1 MASSHFGDRVEH
13 PSYATLGISRFTGK
27 GDFFMSPISHNGGI
41 SLRIET
47 AYKTRHLNGD
57 NVFTDKL
64 LVEVH
69 MSEEQFARA
78 ITNLNRGGGTPVTLS
93 WLTGVGEIKAEPRAH
108 HRKVDDDE
116 LVTGGE
122 ETLDKQKAVSTAV
135 RALMSKS
142 SVSKKD
148 LQELL
153 RTAETAEVALTSNL
167 PFLITRFKEKMDAV
181 ETAAKAEIA
190 SAIDNGLR
198 SVGLESIANRLS
210 GGVNALLGKE

>member
-1 MASSHFGDRVEH
+1 MTTHFGNRVDH

-27 GDFFMSPISHNGGI
+27 GDFFMSPIGHNGGI
-41 SLRIET
+41 SFRINT

-57 NVFTDKL
+57 SVFADKL
-64 LVEVH
+64 LVEVQ

-78 ITNLNRGGGTPVTLS
+78 ITNLNQGGGTPVTLS
-93 WLTGVGEIKAEPRAH
+93 WLTGVGPIKAEPREQY
-108 HRKVDDDE
+108 RNVYDDE

-122 ETLDKQKAVSTAV
+122 ETLGKQKAVSAAV
-135 RALMSKS
+135 RALMAKS

-167 PFLITRFKEKMDAV
+167 PFLLTRFKEKMDAV

-198 SVGLESIANRLS
+198 SVGLESLAERLA